1 MPSGHRVV
9 IEEPAGLRAV
19 CKIETLADG
28 GYTVLAPYHAERQGW
43 LTKFQVNY
51 DQKHMQI
58 ALGKMEHFT
67 ADDRVKLSHH
77 TDGFVQFSGEVA
89 GKIRSG
95 RDADTGEPK
104 GLAIMSA
111 PIGKPITS
119 GPTFGL
125 VVWGMDEFRRLD
137 HTRASDLIFRQDDI
151 YYRRCRPGTCNAYH
165 LEGWVFWPEMW
176 AGVRGTLYTLRISVG
191 FRNFE
196 GSGSNLEFRVI
207 PLPTTESFLG
217 IMIHRL
223 HVDFPWPSGF
233 RLGGPSDRRQGSNL
247 GTTLQA
253 MYPRPAALTIAADDL
268 TYRPPV
274 QPDLPDPR

>member
-95 RDADTGEPK
+95 RTQ
-104 GLAIMSA
+104 
-111 PIGKPITS
+111 
-119 GPTFGL
+119 
-125 VVWGMDEFRRLD
+125 
-137 HTRASDLIFRQDDI
+137 TRAN
-151 YYRRCRPGTCNAYH
+151 P
-165 LEGWVFWPEMW
+165 
-176 AGVRGTLYTLRISVG
+176 
-191 FRNFE
+191 
-196 GSGSNLEFRVI
+196 RVWR
-207 PLPTTESFLG
+207 S
-217 IMIHRL
+217 
-223 HVDFPWPSGF
+223 
-233 RLGGPSDRRQGSNL
+233 
-247 GTTLQA
+247 
-253 MYPRPAALTIAADDL
+253 
-268 TYRPPV
+268 
-274 QPDLPDPR
+274 